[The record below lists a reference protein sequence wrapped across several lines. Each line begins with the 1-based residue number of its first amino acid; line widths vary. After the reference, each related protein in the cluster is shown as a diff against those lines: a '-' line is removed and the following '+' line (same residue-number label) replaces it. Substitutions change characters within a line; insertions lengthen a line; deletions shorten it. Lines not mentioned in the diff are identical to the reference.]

1 MKVFLYVVL
10 AVLALSFYLDIRSS
24 RNDVYWKRQYNN
36 AEDSIKL
43 WKKRHRILQEEN
55 NKLKQDNIGPKRF
68 KNITS
73 KLIRFN

>member
-55 NKLKQDNIGPKRF
+55 NKLKHDILDPSYLK
-68 KNITS
+68 I
-73 KLIRFN
+73 

>member
-55 NKLKQDNIGPKRF
+55 NKLKQDILDPSYIK
-68 KNITS
+68 I
-73 KLIRFN
+73 

>member
-10 AVLALSFYLDIRSS
+10 VVLALSFYLDIRSS
-24 RNDVYWKRQYNN
+24 RNDVYWKRQYN

-55 NKLKQDNIGPKRF
+55 NKLKQDILDPSYIK
-68 KNITS
+68 I
-73 KLIRFN
+73 